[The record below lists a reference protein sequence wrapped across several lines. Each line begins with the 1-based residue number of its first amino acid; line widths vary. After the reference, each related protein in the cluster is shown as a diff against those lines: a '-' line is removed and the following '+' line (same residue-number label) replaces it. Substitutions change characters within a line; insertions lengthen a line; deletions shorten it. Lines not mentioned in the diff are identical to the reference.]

1 MGGNGGG
8 SGALDQERQQLEAQQ
23 QLLNEKKKKAE
34 AKRIAALRAQF
45 TSGGLQD
52 PGTSATAPAT
62 LGGAT
67 TTTGTAP
74 GAPFPPSG

>member
-1 MGGNGGG
+1 MGGDSSG

-23 QLLNEKKKKAE
+23 QLLDEKKKKLNE
-34 AKRIAALRAQF
+34 KRIAGLRAQF
-45 TSGGLQD
+45 TTGGLQA

-67 TTTGTAP
+67 AGGAP
-74 GAPFPPSG
+74 GTPFPPSG